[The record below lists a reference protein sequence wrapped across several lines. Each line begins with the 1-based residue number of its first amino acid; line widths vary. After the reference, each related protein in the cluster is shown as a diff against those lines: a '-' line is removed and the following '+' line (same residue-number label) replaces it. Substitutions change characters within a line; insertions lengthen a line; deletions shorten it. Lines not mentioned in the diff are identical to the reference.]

1 MISIVV
7 PVYKSEKTLGGCLDS
22 LLAQTYKD
30 IEVICVVDGSPDSC
44 GDICDAY
51 AAKDAR
57 VKSIK
62 RENGGVSSA
71 RNRGIEE
78 AKGEYLLF
86 VDSDDT
92 VDPTYCEKMWNAHL
106 ETGAELVICGFHHWY
121 VGRDVVKV
129 PSNPGVYNINTY
141 RGMDSS
147 ACQIDTHKDENTG
160 VEKDFSVNFL
170 TLYQEGFLNMPW
182 NKLFKKELA
191 GRFDTSLSL
200 GEDLLFNMSYLEQ
213 CEKVAVIRD
222 ALIHYIQEEKG
233 NTLSTKKRADKLEIA
248 AKVCAGVQAFYEKI
262 TGDHNLHPVIAGKF
276 VMEFL
281 DECESLPFDKQ
292 TTKKEK
298 LQAIKR
304 LANHGQFMEANKI
317 AEVTVLD
324 YKILQWCFAHGMW
337 KLIYPLC
344 VVRKGVVVVARWIW
358 NR

>member
-22 LLAQTYKD
+22 LLAQTYQD

-51 AAKDAR
+51 AKKDRR

-92 VDPTYCEKMWNAHL
+92 VEPTYCEKMWNAHL

-121 VGRDVVKV
+121 VGRDVIKV
-129 PSNPGVYNINTY
+129 PSNPGVYL
-141 RGMDSS
+141 
-147 ACQIDTHKDENTG
+147 TG
-160 VEKDFSVNFL
+160 VGESQQSVAGAAFAKDFL

-213 CEKVAVIRD
+213 CEKAAVIRD

-262 TGDHNLHPVIAGKF
+262 TGDRKLHPVIAGKF

-292 TTKKEK
+292 TSKKEK
-298 LQAIKR
+298 LQVIKR
-304 LANHGQFMEANKI
+304 LANHKQFMEANKI

-344 VVRKGVVVVARWIW
+344 VARKGVVVIARWIW

>member
-7 PVYKSEKTLGGCLDS
+7 PVYKSEKTLPGCLDS
-22 LLAQTYKD
+22 LLAQTYSD

-92 VDPTYCEKMWNAHL
+92 VEADYCEKMWNAHK
-106 ETGAELVICGFHHWY
+106 ETGADLVICGFHHWY
-121 VGRDVVKV
+121 VGRDVVKL
-129 PSNPGVYNINTY
+129 PSNPGVYETGIHGSQQS
-141 RGMDSS
+141 RSKGGF
-147 ACQIDTHKDENTG
+147 AKD
-160 VEKDFSVNFL
+160 FL

-200 GEDLLFNMSYLEQ
+200 GEDLLFNMNYLEK
-213 CEKVAVIRD
+213 CEKITVISD

-233 NTLSTKKRADKLEIA
+233 NTLSTKKRDNKLEIA
-248 AKVCAGVQAFYEKI
+248 SRVCAGVQTYYEKI
-262 TGDHNLHPVIAGKF
+262 SGDKKLHPVIAGKF

-281 DECESLPFDKQ
+281 DECESLPFDKN
-292 TTKKEK
+292 TSKKEK
-298 LQAIKR
+298 LAVIER
-304 LANHGQFMEANKI
+304 LANHKEFMEANKI

-324 YKILQWCFAHGMW
+324 YKLLQWCFAHGMW
-337 KLIYPLC
+337 RFIYPLC
-344 VVRKGVVVVARWIW
+344 VLRKGVVVAARCIW

>member
-7 PVYKSEKTLGGCLDS
+7 PVYKSEKTLPGCLDS
-22 LLAQTYKD
+22 LLAQTYEN

-78 AKGEYLLF
+78 ATGDYLLF

-92 VDPTYCEKMWNAHL
+92 VEADYCEKMWNAHK
-106 ETGAELVICGFHHWY
+106 ETGADLVICGFHHWY
-121 VGRDVVKV
+121 VGRDVVKT
-129 PSNPGVYNINTY
+129 PSNPGVYLTSDY
-141 RGMDSS
+141 GD
-147 ACQIDTHKDENTG
+147 A
-160 VEKDFSVNFL
+160 FL
-170 TLYQEGFLNMPW
+170 KLYQEGFLNMPW

-200 GEDLLFNMSYLEQ
+200 GEDLLFNMDYLGK
-213 CEKVAVIRD
+213 CCKVAVIPD
-222 ALIHYIQEEKG
+222 ALINYIQEEKG
-233 NTLSTKKRADKLEIA
+233 NTLSSKKRDNKLEIA
-248 AKVCAGVQAFYEKI
+248 SKVCAGVQNYYEKI
-262 TGDHNLHPVIAGKF
+262 TGNDKLHPIIAGKF

-281 DECESLPFDKQ
+281 DDCEKLPFEQETPKA
-292 TTKKEK
+292 EK
-298 LQAIKR
+298 LQLIRK
-304 LANHGQFMEANKI
+304 LAGHKEFMDANKI

-324 YKILQWCFAHGMW
+324 YKILQWCFAHSMQG
-337 KLIYPLC
+337 LIYPIC
-344 VVRKGVVVVARWIW
+344 VLRKCVVVVARWIW